1 MTPAALRRYCL
12 SFAGAAEDFPF
23 HPATSVFK
31 VEGKIFAISRLK
43 GRPLNVS
50 LKCEP
55 ALAEQLRTDHEAIA
69 PGYHLDKRHWNTV
82 VLDGSL
88 PDRMVREMIEDSYD
102 LVVAKLPRR
111 TRAALNWPG
120 DAAR

>member
-12 SFAGAAEDFPF
+12 SFPGSVEDFPF

-55 ALAEQLRTDHEAIA
+55 ALAEQLRADHEAIS

-88 PDRMVREMIEDSYD
+88 PDKMVREMIEDSYD
-102 LVVAKLPRR
+102 LVVAKLPRKLR
-111 TRAALNWPG
+111 SALDWPG
-120 DAAR
+120 DAA